1 MKLELFAP
9 TERYPTG
16 ASHCT
21 HLVSWDGQKRPW
33 KIDQNH
39 KYHHHPSGSESPNK
53 IIDFWIKSPNI
64 IINVDVC
71 GFLLGVDLFFR
82 AAYHMSSRS
91 RSELVGVGLRSSPGA
106 PSRENEMSHLKWYRR
121 TRDSWQSAI
130 LETRCIFEA
139 LSRSCGTMSVF
150 QKHLQLFF
158 RRPWK
163 IWVCL
168 KMSCT
173 PLYPMVLLIIIP
185 IKNGYFIGGIAHF
198 QTYEAPWCTMYGP
211 MQTSTMECK
220 WMQYLPFYVII
231 F

>member
-9 TERYPTG
+9 TERYLGGLTLYQ
-16 ASHCT
+16 S
-21 HLVSWDGQKRPW
+21 GQLRWTKNGHG

-39 KYHHHPSGSESPNK
+39 KYHHHPSGSESPKK

-64 IINVDVC
+64 LINVDVW

-91 RSELVGVGLRSSPGA
+91 RSELKKGRGRSRSSPGA

-139 LSRSCGTMSVF
+139 LRRSRHDVFLSFKSTCSCF
-150 QKHLQLFF
+150 
-158 RRPWK
+158 
-163 IWVCL
+163 
-168 KMSCT
+168 
-173 PLYPMVLLIIIP
+173 
-185 IKNGYFIGGIAHF
+185 
-198 QTYEAPWCTMYGP
+198 
-211 MQTSTMECK
+211 
-220 WMQYLPFYVII
+220 
-231 F
+231 